1 MKPILYD
8 YTEKKFTTNGIGTLA
23 DAISCTVIEERN
35 GSYELE
41 MEYPLGGINYD
52 EIRNNRI
59 ILAMPSDGHTT
70 QPFRVFKITRP
81 IGGVVKIYAV
91 HLSYDLSGIPVAPF
105 SANDCPSA
113 LNGLKSNSMID
124 NPFEVWTDISG
135 SGKYKQISPA
145 SFRSRLAGTDGSILD
160 SFGKGAE
167 LEFDRL
173 TVKVH
178 QNRGSDNGV
187 TIRYGKN
194 LTDLKQQESIENVR
208 TGVIAYW
215 YKEENNTQDV
225 IVGEIQYLE
234 NHTDYPK
241 ENIHVLDC
249 SADFEKK
256 PDKQQLNTRANQY
269 IKANNIGVP
278 KVSIDVSFIQLW
290 QTEEYKNIVSLERV
304 SLCDTVHVVFDKLG
318 VNAVAKVIKTEF
330 DVLNERYIKITLGE
344 ARSSFG
350 EAIREATKSTIQPL
364 VKSMV
369 NIAVSNATAN
379 ISGFSGYVTKITDA
393 NGNWSE
399 LVISDNAD
407 YAQARNVWRWSQG
420 GLGFSSNGYAG
431 PYTTAITADGH
442 INGTM
447 ITAGTIN
454 ANTINIGNKLLT
466 ETISDLTEESKG
478 SIKGTKQYYLQRQ
491 AADKPSK
498 TDSGWSTVKPST
510 IIGQH
515 MWYMLAD
522 VANNGAEIKHEPFEL
537 TGIKGDTGRGIVGS
551 PTLTYQAS
559 NSSTIVP
566 TGEWLNS
573 IPLVNE
579 GYTLWTKAT
588 WKYSDGTS
596 SNVYSPSIAGKTG
609 KGIKSVETEYY
620 LSTSKTEV
628 TGGEWK
634 NTQPSKTAD
643 TWIWTRLK
651 TTFTDDSVGY
661 SEPTKDDVLNGLVD
675 TSISNKSTIEQLNG
689 SITHLVNQTTEN
701 KTSVETVKT
710 ELKSVQEQTVD
721 GFSRT
726 VQRTE
731 FDKTVSTISEKLD
744 EHGLH
749 IGSDKEDTVTTVDT
763 NGVNVKKSDGTLLA
777 KFDKVDSMLA
787 YLRVLEYLSAGA
799 HRVEAKETEAEIT
812 QFVNGTIKTA
822 IVKAT
827 VINWIGDI
835 NNGNAK

>member
-1 MKPILYD
+1 MKPILYESS
-8 YTEKKFTTNGIGTLA
+8 EKQFTTNGIGTLA

-52 EIRNNRI
+52 KIRNNRI
-59 ILAMPSDGHTT
+59 ILAMPSDGQKA

-105 SANDCPSA
+105 TANDCPSA
-113 LNGLKSNSMID
+113 LNGLKSNSMIA

-135 SGKYKQISPA
+135 SGKYKQNSPA

-178 QNRGSDNGV
+178 QNRGRDNGV

-215 YKEENNTQDV
+215 YKEENNIQDV

-234 NHTDYPK
+234 NHADYPK

-256 PDKQQLNTRANQY
+256 PDKQQLNTHAKQY
-269 IKANNIGVP
+269 IKVNNIGVP

-290 QTEEYKNIVSLERV
+290 QTEEYKDVVSLERV

-407 YAQARNVWRWSQG
+407 YTQARNVWRWSQG

-442 INGTM
+442 INGAM

-454 ANTINIGNKLLT
+454 ANTVNVGNKVLT
-466 ETISDLTEESKG
+466 ETLTELADRH
-478 SIKGTKQYYLQRQ
+478 T
-491 AADKPSK
+491 AADGRMRELASRIEQN
-498 TDSGWSTVKPST
+498 TDN
-510 IIGQH
+510 IILSVTRQEYEGYKAF
-515 MWYMLAD
+515 MRAMLD
-522 VANNGAEIKHEPFEL
+522 ENGLHVGGEGEETQTSIN
-537 TGIKGDTGRGIVGS
+537 GRG
-551 PTLTYQAS
+551 
-559 NSSTIVP
+559 
-566 TGEWLNS
+566 
-573 IPLVNE
+573 
-579 GYTLWTKAT
+579 
-588 WKYSDGTS
+588 
-596 SNVYSPSIAGKTG
+596 
-609 KGIKSVETEYY
+609 
-620 LSTSKTEV
+620 
-628 TGGEWK
+628 
-634 NTQPSKTAD
+634 
-643 TWIWTRLK
+643 
-651 TTFTDDSVGY
+651 
-661 SEPTKDDVLNGLVD
+661 
-675 TSISNKSTIEQLNG
+675 
-689 SITHLVNQTTEN
+689 
-701 KTSVETVKT
+701 VK
-710 ELKSVQEQTVD
+710 V
-721 GFSRT
+721 
-726 VQRTE
+726 
-731 FDKTVSTISEKLD
+731 
-744 EHGLH
+744 
-749 IGSDKEDTVTTVDT
+749 VDT
-763 NGVNVKKSDGTLLA
+763 NGKVLA
-777 KFDKVDSMLA
+777 QFDKLNNILA
-787 YLRVLEYLSAGA
+787 YLAVREFLSVGS
-799 HRVEAKETEAEIT
+799 HRLEAKLDEIEIT
-812 QFVNGTIKTA
+812 EFANGNIKTGQ
-822 IVKAT
+822 VDCT
-827 VINWIGDI
+827 YMYWIGDVD
-835 NNGNAK
+835 

>member
-8 YTEKKFTTNGIGTLA
+8 YTEKQFTTNGIGTLA

-59 ILAMPSDGHTT
+59 ILAMPSDGQKA

-105 SANDCPSA
+105 TANDCSSA
-113 LNGLKSNSMID
+113 LNGLKSNSMIA

-135 SGKYKQISPA
+135 SGKYKQNSPA

-178 QNRGSDNGV
+178 QNRGRDNGV
-187 TIRYGKN
+187 TIRYEKN

-234 NHTDYPK
+234 NHADYPK

-256 PDKQQLNTRANQY
+256 PDKQQLNTRAKQY

-304 SLCDTVHVVFDKLG
+304 SLCDTVHVAFEKLG

-379 ISGFSGYVTKITDA
+379 ISGFSGYVTKVTDT

-407 YAQARNVWRWSQG
+407 YTQARNVWRWSQG

-442 INGTM
+442 INGAM

-454 ANTINIGNKLLT
+454 ANTVNVGNKVLT
-466 ETISDLTEESKG
+466 ETLTELADRH
-478 SIKGTKQYYLQRQ
+478 T
-491 AADKPSK
+491 AADGRMRELASRIEQNTDNIVLSVTRQEYEGYK
-498 TDSGWSTVKPST
+498 TF
-510 IIGQH
+510 
-515 MWYMLAD
+515 MRAMLD
-522 VANNGAEIKHEPFEL
+522 ENGLHVGGEGEETQTSIN
-537 TGIKGDTGRGIVGS
+537 GRG
-551 PTLTYQAS
+551 
-559 NSSTIVP
+559 
-566 TGEWLNS
+566 
-573 IPLVNE
+573 
-579 GYTLWTKAT
+579 
-588 WKYSDGTS
+588 
-596 SNVYSPSIAGKTG
+596 
-609 KGIKSVETEYY
+609 
-620 LSTSKTEV
+620 
-628 TGGEWK
+628 
-634 NTQPSKTAD
+634 
-643 TWIWTRLK
+643 
-651 TTFTDDSVGY
+651 
-661 SEPTKDDVLNGLVD
+661 
-675 TSISNKSTIEQLNG
+675 
-689 SITHLVNQTTEN
+689 
-701 KTSVETVKT
+701 VK
-710 ELKSVQEQTVD
+710 V
-721 GFSRT
+721 
-726 VQRTE
+726 
-731 FDKTVSTISEKLD
+731 
-744 EHGLH
+744 
-749 IGSDKEDTVTTVDT
+749 VDT
-763 NGVNVKKSDGTLLA
+763 NGKVLA
-777 KFDKVDSMLA
+777 QFDKLNNILA
-787 YLRVLEYLSAGA
+787 YLAVREFLSVGS
-799 HRVEAKETEAEIT
+799 HRLEAKLDEIEIT
-812 QFVNGTIKTA
+812 EFANGNIKTGQ
-822 IVKAT
+822 VDCT
-827 VINWIGDI
+827 YMYWIGDVD
-835 NNGNAK
+835 

>member
-8 YTEKKFTTNGIGTLA
+8 SIEKQFTTNGIGTLA

-52 EIRNNRI
+52 EIRSNRI
-59 ILAMPSDGHTT
+59 ILAMPSDGQKA

-113 LNGLKSNSMID
+113 LNGLKSNSMIA

-135 SGKYKQISPA
+135 SGKYKQNSPA

-178 QNRGSDNGV
+178 QNRGRDNGV

-234 NHTDYPK
+234 NHADYPK

-249 SADFEKK
+249 SADFDKK
-256 PDKQQLNTRANQY
+256 PDKQQLNMRAKQY

-399 LVISDNAD
+399 LVISDQVD
-407 YAQARNVWRWSQG
+407 YQQAKNVWRWSQG

-442 INGTM
+442 INGAM

-454 ANTINIGNKLLT
+454 ANTVNVGNKVLT
-466 ETISDLTEESKG
+466 ETLTELADRH
-478 SIKGTKQYYLQRQ
+478 T
-491 AADKPSK
+491 AADGRMRELASRIEQN
-498 TDSGWSTVKPST
+498 TDNIVLSVTRQEYEGYKAFMRAMLDENGLHVG
-510 IIGQH
+510 GQGEETQTSI
-515 MWYMLAD
+515 
-522 VANNGAEIKHEPFEL
+522 N
-537 TGIKGDTGRGIVGS
+537 GRG
-551 PTLTYQAS
+551 
-559 NSSTIVP
+559 
-566 TGEWLNS
+566 
-573 IPLVNE
+573 
-579 GYTLWTKAT
+579 
-588 WKYSDGTS
+588 
-596 SNVYSPSIAGKTG
+596 
-609 KGIKSVETEYY
+609 
-620 LSTSKTEV
+620 
-628 TGGEWK
+628 
-634 NTQPSKTAD
+634 
-643 TWIWTRLK
+643 
-651 TTFTDDSVGY
+651 
-661 SEPTKDDVLNGLVD
+661 
-675 TSISNKSTIEQLNG
+675 
-689 SITHLVNQTTEN
+689 
-701 KTSVETVKT
+701 VK
-710 ELKSVQEQTVD
+710 V
-721 GFSRT
+721 
-726 VQRTE
+726 
-731 FDKTVSTISEKLD
+731 
-744 EHGLH
+744 
-749 IGSDKEDTVTTVDT
+749 VDT
-763 NGVNVKKSDGTLLA
+763 NGKVLA
-777 KFDKVDSMLA
+777 QFDKLNNILA
-787 YLRVLEYLSAGA
+787 YLAVREFLSVGS
-799 HRVEAKETEAEIT
+799 HRLEAKLDEIEIT
-812 QFVNGTIKTA
+812 EFVNGNIKTGQ
-822 IVKAT
+822 VDCT
-827 VINWIGDI
+827 YMYWIGDVD
-835 NNGNAK
+835 

>member
-1 MKPILYD
+1 MKPILYESS
-8 YTEKKFTTNGIGTLA
+8 EKQFTTNGIGTLA

-59 ILAMPSDGHTT
+59 ILAMPSDGQKA

-105 SANDCPSA
+105 TANDCPSA
-113 LNGLKSNSMID
+113 LNGLKSNSMIA

-135 SGKYKQISPA
+135 SGKYKQNSPA

-178 QNRGSDNGV
+178 QNRGRDNGV

-234 NHTDYPK
+234 NHADYPK

-256 PDKQQLNTRANQY
+256 PDKQQLNTRAKQY

-379 ISGFSGYVTKITDA
+379 ISGFSGYVTKVTDA

-407 YAQARNVWRWSQG
+407 YTQARNVWRWSQG

-442 INGTM
+442 INGAM

-454 ANTINIGNKLLT
+454 ANTVNVGNKVLT
-466 ETISDLTEESKG
+466 ETLTELADRH
-478 SIKGTKQYYLQRQ
+478 T
-491 AADKPSK
+491 AADGRMRELASRIEQN
-498 TDSGWSTVKPST
+498 TDNIVLSVTRQEYEGYKAF
-510 IIGQH
+510 
-515 MWYMLAD
+515 MRAMLD
-522 VANNGAEIKHEPFEL
+522 ENGLHVGGEGEETQTSIN
-537 TGIKGDTGRGIVGS
+537 GRG
-551 PTLTYQAS
+551 
-559 NSSTIVP
+559 
-566 TGEWLNS
+566 
-573 IPLVNE
+573 
-579 GYTLWTKAT
+579 
-588 WKYSDGTS
+588 
-596 SNVYSPSIAGKTG
+596 
-609 KGIKSVETEYY
+609 
-620 LSTSKTEV
+620 
-628 TGGEWK
+628 
-634 NTQPSKTAD
+634 
-643 TWIWTRLK
+643 
-651 TTFTDDSVGY
+651 
-661 SEPTKDDVLNGLVD
+661 
-675 TSISNKSTIEQLNG
+675 
-689 SITHLVNQTTEN
+689 
-701 KTSVETVKT
+701 VK
-710 ELKSVQEQTVD
+710 V
-721 GFSRT
+721 
-726 VQRTE
+726 
-731 FDKTVSTISEKLD
+731 
-744 EHGLH
+744 
-749 IGSDKEDTVTTVDT
+749 VDT
-763 NGVNVKKSDGTLLA
+763 NGKVLA
-777 KFDKVDSMLA
+777 QFDKLNNILA
-787 YLRVLEYLSAGA
+787 YLAVREFLSVGS
-799 HRVEAKETEAEIT
+799 HRLEAKLDEIEIT
-812 QFVNGTIKTA
+812 EFANGNIKTGQ
-822 IVKAT
+822 VDST
-827 VINWIGDI
+827 YMYWIGDVD
-835 NNGNAK
+835 

>member
-1 MKPILYD
+1 MKPILYESS
-8 YTEKKFTTNGIGTLA
+8 EKQFATNGIGTLA
-23 DAISCTVIEERN
+23 DAISCTVLEERN
-35 GSYELE
+35 GSFELE
-41 MEYPLGGINYD
+41 MEYPLGGVHYD

-59 ILAMPSDGHTT
+59 ILAMPSDGQKA
-70 QPFRVFKITRP
+70 QPFRIFKITRP

-113 LNGLKSNSMID
+113 LNGLKSNSMIA

-135 SGKYKQISPA
+135 SGKYKQNSPA

-178 QNRGSDNGV
+178 QNRGRDNGV

-234 NHTDYPK
+234 NHADYPK

-256 PDKQQLNTRANQY
+256 PDKQQLNTRAKQY

-278 KVSIDVSFIQLW
+278 KISIDVSFIQLW

-304 SLCDTVHVVFDKLG
+304 SLCDTVHVVFEKLG

-379 ISGFSGYVTKITDA
+379 ISGFSGYVTKVTDA

-407 YAQARNVWRWSQG
+407 YRQARNVWRWSQG

-442 INGTM
+442 INGAM

-454 ANTINIGNKLLT
+454 ANTVNVGNKVLT
-466 ETISDLTEESKG
+466 ETLTELADRH
-478 SIKGTKQYYLQRQ
+478 I
-491 AADKPSK
+491 AADGRMRELASRIEQN
-498 TDSGWSTVKPST
+498 TDNIVLSVTRQEYEGYKAF
-510 IIGQH
+510 
-515 MWYMLAD
+515 MRAMLD
-522 VANNGAEIKHEPFEL
+522 ENGLHVGGEGEETQTSIN
-537 TGIKGDTGRGIVGS
+537 GRG
-551 PTLTYQAS
+551 
-559 NSSTIVP
+559 
-566 TGEWLNS
+566 
-573 IPLVNE
+573 
-579 GYTLWTKAT
+579 
-588 WKYSDGTS
+588 
-596 SNVYSPSIAGKTG
+596 
-609 KGIKSVETEYY
+609 
-620 LSTSKTEV
+620 
-628 TGGEWK
+628 
-634 NTQPSKTAD
+634 
-643 TWIWTRLK
+643 
-651 TTFTDDSVGY
+651 
-661 SEPTKDDVLNGLVD
+661 
-675 TSISNKSTIEQLNG
+675 
-689 SITHLVNQTTEN
+689 
-701 KTSVETVKT
+701 VK
-710 ELKSVQEQTVD
+710 V
-721 GFSRT
+721 
-726 VQRTE
+726 
-731 FDKTVSTISEKLD
+731 
-744 EHGLH
+744 
-749 IGSDKEDTVTTVDT
+749 VDT
-763 NGVNVKKSDGTLLA
+763 NGKVLA
-777 KFDKVDSMLA
+777 QFDKLNNILA
-787 YLRVLEYLSAGA
+787 YLAVREFLSVGS
-799 HRVEAKETEAEIT
+799 HRLEAKLDEIEIT
-812 QFVNGTIKTA
+812 EFANGNIKTGQ
-822 IVKAT
+822 VDCT
-827 VINWIGDI
+827 YMYWIGDVD
-835 NNGNAK
+835 

>member
-8 YTEKKFTTNGIGTLA
+8 STEKQFTTNGIGTLA

-59 ILAMPSDGHTT
+59 ILAMPSDGQKA
-70 QPFRVFKITRP
+70 QPFRVFKINRP

-105 SANDCPSA
+105 TANDCSSA
-113 LNGLKSNSMID
+113 LNGLKSNSMIA

-135 SGKYKQISPA
+135 SGKYKQNSPA

-178 QNRGSDNGV
+178 QNRGRDNGV

-234 NHTDYPK
+234 NHADYPK

-249 SADFEKK
+249 SADFDKK
-256 PDKQQLNTRANQY
+256 PDKQQLNTRAKQY
-269 IKANNIGVP
+269 VKSNNIGIP

-304 SLCDTVHVVFDKLG
+304 SLCDTVHVVFEKLG

-407 YAQARNVWRWSQG
+407 YTQARNVWRWSQG

-442 INGTM
+442 INGAM

-454 ANTINIGNKLLT
+454 ANTVNVGNKVLT
-466 ETISDLTEESKG
+466 ETLTELADRH
-478 SIKGTKQYYLQRQ
+478 I
-491 AADKPSK
+491 AADGRMRELASRIEQN
-498 TDSGWSTVKPST
+498 TDNIVLSVTRQEYEGYKAF
-510 IIGQH
+510 
-515 MWYMLAD
+515 MRAMLD
-522 VANNGAEIKHEPFEL
+522 ENGLHVGGEGEETQTSIN
-537 TGIKGDTGRGIVGS
+537 GRG
-551 PTLTYQAS
+551 
-559 NSSTIVP
+559 
-566 TGEWLNS
+566 
-573 IPLVNE
+573 
-579 GYTLWTKAT
+579 
-588 WKYSDGTS
+588 
-596 SNVYSPSIAGKTG
+596 
-609 KGIKSVETEYY
+609 
-620 LSTSKTEV
+620 
-628 TGGEWK
+628 
-634 NTQPSKTAD
+634 
-643 TWIWTRLK
+643 
-651 TTFTDDSVGY
+651 
-661 SEPTKDDVLNGLVD
+661 
-675 TSISNKSTIEQLNG
+675 
-689 SITHLVNQTTEN
+689 
-701 KTSVETVKT
+701 VK
-710 ELKSVQEQTVD
+710 V
-721 GFSRT
+721 
-726 VQRTE
+726 
-731 FDKTVSTISEKLD
+731 
-744 EHGLH
+744 
-749 IGSDKEDTVTTVDT
+749 VDT
-763 NGVNVKKSDGTLLA
+763 NGKVLA
-777 KFDKVDSMLA
+777 QFDKLNNILA
-787 YLRVLEYLSAGA
+787 YLAVREFLSVGS
-799 HRVEAKETEAEIT
+799 HRLEAKLDEIEIT
-812 QFVNGTIKTA
+812 EFANGNIKTGQ
-822 IVKAT
+822 VDCT
-827 VINWIGDI
+827 YMYWIGDVD
-835 NNGNAK
+835 

>member
-8 YTEKKFTTNGIGTLA
+8 STEKQFTTNGIGTLA

-105 SANDCPSA
+105 SANDCSSA
-113 LNGLKSNSMID
+113 LNGLKSNSMIAHQ
-124 NPFEVWTDISG
+124 FEVWTDISG
-135 SGKYKQISPA
+135 SAKYKQNSPA

-178 QNRGSDNGV
+178 QNRGRDNDV

-234 NHTDYPK
+234 NHADYPK
-241 ENIHVLDC
+241 ENIHILDC

-256 PDKQQLNTRANQY
+256 PDKQQLNTRAKQY

-278 KVSIDVSFIQLW
+278 KISIDVSFIQLW

-304 SLCDTVHVVFDKLG
+304 SLCDTVHVVFEKLG

-350 EAIREATKSTIQPL
+350 GAIREATKSTIQPL

-431 PYTTAITADGH
+431 PYTTAITSDGQ

>member
-8 YTEKKFTTNGIGTLA
+8 STEKQFTTNGIGTLA

-59 ILAMPSDGHTT
+59 ILAMPSDGQKA

-105 SANDCPSA
+105 TANDCSSA
-113 LNGLKSNSMID
+113 LNGLKSNSMIA

-135 SGKYKQISPA
+135 SGKYKQNSPA

-178 QNRGSDNGV
+178 QNRGRDNGV

-256 PDKQQLNTRANQY
+256 PDKQQLNTRAKQY

-407 YAQARNVWRWSQG
+407 YTQARNVWRWSQG

-442 INGTM
+442 INGAM

-454 ANTINIGNKLLT
+454 ANTVNVGNKVLT
-466 ETISDLTEESKG
+466 ETLTELADRH
-478 SIKGTKQYYLQRQ
+478 T
-491 AADKPSK
+491 AADGRMRELASRIEQN
-498 TDSGWSTVKPST
+498 TDNIVLSVTRQEYEGYKAFMRAMLDENGLHVG
-510 IIGQH
+510 GQGEETQTSI
-515 MWYMLAD
+515 
-522 VANNGAEIKHEPFEL
+522 N
-537 TGIKGDTGRGIVGS
+537 GRG
-551 PTLTYQAS
+551 
-559 NSSTIVP
+559 
-566 TGEWLNS
+566 
-573 IPLVNE
+573 
-579 GYTLWTKAT
+579 
-588 WKYSDGTS
+588 
-596 SNVYSPSIAGKTG
+596 
-609 KGIKSVETEYY
+609 
-620 LSTSKTEV
+620 
-628 TGGEWK
+628 
-634 NTQPSKTAD
+634 
-643 TWIWTRLK
+643 
-651 TTFTDDSVGY
+651 
-661 SEPTKDDVLNGLVD
+661 
-675 TSISNKSTIEQLNG
+675 
-689 SITHLVNQTTEN
+689 
-701 KTSVETVKT
+701 VK
-710 ELKSVQEQTVD
+710 V
-721 GFSRT
+721 
-726 VQRTE
+726 
-731 FDKTVSTISEKLD
+731 
-744 EHGLH
+744 
-749 IGSDKEDTVTTVDT
+749 VDT
-763 NGVNVKKSDGTLLA
+763 NGKVLA
-777 KFDKVDSMLA
+777 QFDKLNNILA
-787 YLRVLEYLSAGA
+787 YLAVREFLSVGS
-799 HRVEAKETEAEIT
+799 HRLEAKLDEIEIT
-812 QFVNGTIKTA
+812 EFANGNIKTGQ
-822 IVKAT
+822 VDCT
-827 VINWIGDI
+827 YMYWIGDVD
-835 NNGNAK
+835 

>member
-8 YTEKKFTTNGIGTLA
+8 YTEKQFTTNGIGTLA

-59 ILAMPSDGHTT
+59 ILAMPSDGQKA

-105 SANDCPSA
+105 TANDCSSA
-113 LNGLKSNSMID
+113 LNGLKSNSMIA

-135 SGKYKQISPA
+135 SGKYKQNSPA

-178 QNRGSDNGV
+178 QNRGRDNGV
-187 TIRYGKN
+187 TIRYEKN

-234 NHTDYPK
+234 NHADYPK

-256 PDKQQLNTRANQY
+256 PDKQQLNTRAKQY
-269 IKANNIGVP
+269 IRANNIGVP

-399 LVISDNAD
+399 LVISDQAD
-407 YAQARNVWRWSQG
+407 YQQARNVWRWSQG

-442 INGTM
+442 INGAM

-454 ANTINIGNKLLT
+454 ANTVNVGNKVLT
-466 ETISDLTEESKG
+466 ETLTELADRH
-478 SIKGTKQYYLQRQ
+478 T
-491 AADKPSK
+491 AADGRMRELASRIEQNTDNIVLSVTRQEYEGYK
-498 TDSGWSTVKPST
+498 TF
-510 IIGQH
+510 
-515 MWYMLAD
+515 MRAMLD
-522 VANNGAEIKHEPFEL
+522 ENGLHVGGEGEETQTSIN
-537 TGIKGDTGRGIVGS
+537 GRG
-551 PTLTYQAS
+551 
-559 NSSTIVP
+559 
-566 TGEWLNS
+566 
-573 IPLVNE
+573 
-579 GYTLWTKAT
+579 
-588 WKYSDGTS
+588 
-596 SNVYSPSIAGKTG
+596 
-609 KGIKSVETEYY
+609 
-620 LSTSKTEV
+620 
-628 TGGEWK
+628 
-634 NTQPSKTAD
+634 
-643 TWIWTRLK
+643 
-651 TTFTDDSVGY
+651 
-661 SEPTKDDVLNGLVD
+661 
-675 TSISNKSTIEQLNG
+675 
-689 SITHLVNQTTEN
+689 
-701 KTSVETVKT
+701 VK
-710 ELKSVQEQTVD
+710 V
-721 GFSRT
+721 
-726 VQRTE
+726 
-731 FDKTVSTISEKLD
+731 
-744 EHGLH
+744 
-749 IGSDKEDTVTTVDT
+749 VDT
-763 NGVNVKKSDGTLLA
+763 NGKVLA
-777 KFDKVDSMLA
+777 QFDKLNNILA
-787 YLRVLEYLSAGA
+787 YLAVREFLSVGS
-799 HRVEAKETEAEIT
+799 HRLEAKLDEIEIT
-812 QFVNGTIKTA
+812 EFANGNIKTGQ
-822 IVKAT
+822 VDCT
-827 VINWIGDI
+827 YMYWIGDVD
-835 NNGNAK
+835 

>member
-1 MKPILYD
+1 
-8 YTEKKFTTNGIGTLA
+8 
-23 DAISCTVIEERN
+23 
-35 GSYELE
+35 
-41 MEYPLGGINYD
+41 
-52 EIRNNRI
+52 
-59 ILAMPSDGHTT
+59 MPSDGQKV
-70 QPFRVFKITRP
+70 QPFRIFKITRP

-105 SANDCPSA
+105 TANDCPSA
-113 LNGLKSNSMID
+113 LNGLKSNSMIA

-135 SGKYKQISPA
+135 SGKYKQNSPA

-178 QNRGSDNGV
+178 QNRGRDNGV

-234 NHTDYPK
+234 NHADYPK

-256 PDKQQLNTRANQY
+256 PDKQQLNTCAKQY

-304 SLCDTVHVVFDKLG
+304 SLCDTVHVVFEKLG

-344 ARSSFG
+344 AKSSFG

-379 ISGFSGYVTKITDA
+379 ISGFSGYVTKVTDA

-399 LVISDNAD
+399 LVISDQAD
-407 YAQARNVWRWSQG
+407 YTQARNVWRWSQG

-442 INGTM
+442 INGAM

-454 ANTINIGNKLLT
+454 ANTVNVGNKVLT
-466 ETISDLTEESKG
+466 ETLTELADRH
-478 SIKGTKQYYLQRQ
+478 T
-491 AADKPSK
+491 AADGRMRELASRIEQN
-498 TDSGWSTVKPST
+498 TDNIVLSVTRQEYEGYKAF
-510 IIGQH
+510 
-515 MWYMLAD
+515 MRAMLD
-522 VANNGAEIKHEPFEL
+522 ENGLHVGGEGEETQTSIN
-537 TGIKGDTGRGIVGS
+537 GRG
-551 PTLTYQAS
+551 
-559 NSSTIVP
+559 
-566 TGEWLNS
+566 
-573 IPLVNE
+573 
-579 GYTLWTKAT
+579 
-588 WKYSDGTS
+588 
-596 SNVYSPSIAGKTG
+596 
-609 KGIKSVETEYY
+609 
-620 LSTSKTEV
+620 
-628 TGGEWK
+628 
-634 NTQPSKTAD
+634 
-643 TWIWTRLK
+643 
-651 TTFTDDSVGY
+651 
-661 SEPTKDDVLNGLVD
+661 
-675 TSISNKSTIEQLNG
+675 
-689 SITHLVNQTTEN
+689 
-701 KTSVETVKT
+701 VK
-710 ELKSVQEQTVD
+710 V
-721 GFSRT
+721 
-726 VQRTE
+726 
-731 FDKTVSTISEKLD
+731 
-744 EHGLH
+744 
-749 IGSDKEDTVTTVDT
+749 VDT
-763 NGVNVKKSDGTLLA
+763 NGKVLA
-777 KFDKVDSMLA
+777 QFDKLNNILA
-787 YLRVLEYLSAGA
+787 YLAVREFLSVGS
-799 HRVEAKETEAEIT
+799 HRLEAKLDEIEIT
-812 QFVNGTIKTA
+812 EFANGNIKTGQ
-822 IVKAT
+822 VDCT
-827 VINWIGDI
+827 YMYWIGDVD
-835 NNGNAK
+835 

>member
-1 MKPILYD
+1 MKPILYESS
-8 YTEKKFTTNGIGTLA
+8 EKQFTTNGIGTLA
-23 DAISCTVIEERN
+23 DAISCTVVEERN

-41 MEYPLGGINYD
+41 MEYPLGGVHYD

-59 ILAMPSDGHTT
+59 ILAMPSDGQKT
-70 QPFRVFKITRP
+70 QPFRIFKITRP

-105 SANDCPSA
+105 TANDCPSA
-113 LNGLKSNSMID
+113 LNGLKSNSMIA

-135 SGKYKQISPA
+135 SGKYKQNSPA

-178 QNRGSDNGV
+178 QNRGRDNGV

-234 NHTDYPK
+234 NHADYPK

-256 PDKQQLNTRANQY
+256 PDKQQLNTRAKQY

-304 SLCDTVHVVFDKLG
+304 SLCDTVRVVFDKLG

-407 YAQARNVWRWSQG
+407 YTQARNVWRWSQG

-442 INGTM
+442 INGAM

-454 ANTINIGNKLLT
+454 ANTVNVGNKVLT
-466 ETISDLTEESKG
+466 ETLTELADRH
-478 SIKGTKQYYLQRQ
+478 T
-491 AADKPSK
+491 AADGRMRELASRIEQN
-498 TDSGWSTVKPST
+498 TDNIVLSVTRQEYEGYKAF
-510 IIGQH
+510 
-515 MWYMLAD
+515 MRAMLD
-522 VANNGAEIKHEPFEL
+522 ENGLHVGGEGEETQTSIN
-537 TGIKGDTGRGIVGS
+537 GRG
-551 PTLTYQAS
+551 
-559 NSSTIVP
+559 
-566 TGEWLNS
+566 
-573 IPLVNE
+573 
-579 GYTLWTKAT
+579 
-588 WKYSDGTS
+588 
-596 SNVYSPSIAGKTG
+596 
-609 KGIKSVETEYY
+609 
-620 LSTSKTEV
+620 
-628 TGGEWK
+628 
-634 NTQPSKTAD
+634 
-643 TWIWTRLK
+643 
-651 TTFTDDSVGY
+651 
-661 SEPTKDDVLNGLVD
+661 
-675 TSISNKSTIEQLNG
+675 
-689 SITHLVNQTTEN
+689 
-701 KTSVETVKT
+701 VK
-710 ELKSVQEQTVD
+710 V
-721 GFSRT
+721 
-726 VQRTE
+726 
-731 FDKTVSTISEKLD
+731 
-744 EHGLH
+744 
-749 IGSDKEDTVTTVDT
+749 VDT
-763 NGVNVKKSDGTLLA
+763 NGKVIA
-777 KFDKVDSMLA
+777 QFDKLNNILA
-787 YLRVLEYLSAGA
+787 YLAVREFLSVGS
-799 HRVEAKETEAEIT
+799 HRLEAKLDEIEIT
-812 QFVNGTIKTA
+812 EFANGNIKTGQ
-822 IVKAT
+822 VDCT
-827 VINWIGDI
+827 YMYWIGDVD
-835 NNGNAK
+835 

>member
-8 YTEKKFTTNGIGTLA
+8 STEKQFTTNGIGTLA
-23 DAISCTVIEERN
+23 DAISCTVFEERN

-59 ILAMPSDGHTT
+59 ILAMPSDDQKA

-105 SANDCPSA
+105 TANDCSSA
-113 LNGLKSNSMID
+113 LNGLKSNSMIA

-135 SGKYKQISPA
+135 SGKYKQNSPA

-178 QNRGSDNGV
+178 QNRGRDNGV

-234 NHTDYPK
+234 KHADYPK

-256 PDKQQLNTRANQY
+256 PDKQQLNTRAKQY

-399 LVISDNAD
+399 LVISDQSD
-407 YAQARNVWRWSQG
+407 YQQARNVWRWSQG

-442 INGTM
+442 INGAM

-454 ANTINIGNKLLT
+454 ANTINVGNKVLT
-466 ETISDLTEESKG
+466 ETLTELADRH
-478 SIKGTKQYYLQRQ
+478 T
-491 AADKPSK
+491 AADGRMRELSSRIEQN
-498 TDSGWSTVKPST
+498 TDN
-510 IIGQH
+510 IILSVTRQEYEGYKAF
-515 MWYMLAD
+515 MRAMLD
-522 VANNGAEIKHEPFEL
+522 ENGLHVGGEGEETQTSIN
-537 TGIKGDTGRGIVGS
+537 GRG
-551 PTLTYQAS
+551 
-559 NSSTIVP
+559 
-566 TGEWLNS
+566 
-573 IPLVNE
+573 
-579 GYTLWTKAT
+579 
-588 WKYSDGTS
+588 
-596 SNVYSPSIAGKTG
+596 
-609 KGIKSVETEYY
+609 
-620 LSTSKTEV
+620 
-628 TGGEWK
+628 
-634 NTQPSKTAD
+634 
-643 TWIWTRLK
+643 
-651 TTFTDDSVGY
+651 
-661 SEPTKDDVLNGLVD
+661 
-675 TSISNKSTIEQLNG
+675 
-689 SITHLVNQTTEN
+689 
-701 KTSVETVKT
+701 VK
-710 ELKSVQEQTVD
+710 V
-721 GFSRT
+721 
-726 VQRTE
+726 
-731 FDKTVSTISEKLD
+731 
-744 EHGLH
+744 
-749 IGSDKEDTVTTVDT
+749 VDT
-763 NGVNVKKSDGTLLA
+763 NGKVLA
-777 KFDKVDSMLA
+777 QFDKLNNILA
-787 YLRVLEYLSAGA
+787 YLAVREFLSVGS
-799 HRVEAKETEAEIT
+799 HRLEAKLDEIEIT
-812 QFVNGTIKTA
+812 EFTNGNIKTGQ
-822 IVKAT
+822 VDCT
-827 VINWIGDI
+827 YMYWIGDVD
-835 NNGNAK
+835 

>member
-1 MKPILYD
+1 MKPILYESS
-8 YTEKKFTTNGIGTLA
+8 EKQFTTNGIGTLA

-35 GSYELE
+35 GSFELE

-59 ILAMPSDGHTT
+59 ILAMPSDGQKA

-105 SANDCPSA
+105 TANDCSSA
-113 LNGLKSNSMID
+113 LNGLKSNSMIA

-135 SGKYKQISPA
+135 SGKYKQNSPA

-178 QNRGSDNGV
+178 QNRGRDNGV

-234 NHTDYPK
+234 NHADYPK

-256 PDKQQLNTRANQY
+256 PDKQQLNTRAKQY

-278 KVSIDVSFIQLW
+278 KISIDVSFIQLW

-304 SLCDTVHVVFDKLG
+304 SLCDTVRVVFDKLG

-350 EAIREATKSTIQPL
+350 EAIRESTKSTLQPL

-379 ISGFSGYVTKITDA
+379 ISGFSGYVTKVTDA

-407 YAQARNVWRWSQG
+407 YQQARNVWRWSQG

-431 PYTTAITADGH
+431 SYTTAITADGH
-442 INGTM
+442 INGAM

-454 ANTINIGNKLLT
+454 ANTVNVGNKVLT
-466 ETISDLTEESKG
+466 ETLTE
-478 SIKGTKQYYLQRQ
+478 
-491 AADKPSK
+491 
-498 TDSGWSTVKPST
+498 
-510 IIGQH
+510 
-515 MWYMLAD
+515 LAD
-522 VANNGAEIKHEPFEL
+522 RHTATDGRMRELASRIEQNTDNIVLSVTRQEYEGYKAFMRAMLDENGLHVGGQGEETQTSIN
-537 TGIKGDTGRGIVGS
+537 GRG
-551 PTLTYQAS
+551 
-559 NSSTIVP
+559 
-566 TGEWLNS
+566 
-573 IPLVNE
+573 
-579 GYTLWTKAT
+579 
-588 WKYSDGTS
+588 
-596 SNVYSPSIAGKTG
+596 
-609 KGIKSVETEYY
+609 
-620 LSTSKTEV
+620 
-628 TGGEWK
+628 
-634 NTQPSKTAD
+634 
-643 TWIWTRLK
+643 
-651 TTFTDDSVGY
+651 
-661 SEPTKDDVLNGLVD
+661 
-675 TSISNKSTIEQLNG
+675 
-689 SITHLVNQTTEN
+689 
-701 KTSVETVKT
+701 VK
-710 ELKSVQEQTVD
+710 V
-721 GFSRT
+721 
-726 VQRTE
+726 
-731 FDKTVSTISEKLD
+731 
-744 EHGLH
+744 
-749 IGSDKEDTVTTVDT
+749 VDT
-763 NGVNVKKSDGTLLA
+763 NGKVLA
-777 KFDKVDSMLA
+777 QFDKLNNILA
-787 YLRVLEYLSAGA
+787 YLAVREFLSVGS
-799 HRVEAKETEAEIT
+799 HRLEAKLDEIEIT
-812 QFVNGTIKTA
+812 EFVNGNIKTGQ
-822 IVKAT
+822 VDCT
-827 VINWIGDI
+827 YMYWIGDVD
-835 NNGNAK
+835 

>member
-8 YTEKKFTTNGIGTLA
+8 STEKQFTTNGIGTLA

-59 ILAMPSDGHTT
+59 ILAMPSDGQKA

-113 LNGLKSNSMID
+113 LNGLKSNSMIA

-135 SGKYKQISPA
+135 SGKYKQNSPA

-178 QNRGSDNGV
+178 QNRGRDNGV

-234 NHTDYPK
+234 NHADYPK

-249 SADFEKK
+249 SADFDKK
-256 PDKQQLNTRANQY
+256 PDKQQLNMRAKQY
-269 IKANNIGVP
+269 VKSNNIGIP

-290 QTEEYKNIVSLERV
+290 QTEEYKDVVSLERV

-407 YAQARNVWRWSQG
+407 YTQARNVWRWSQG

-442 INGTM
+442 INGAM

-454 ANTINIGNKLLT
+454 ANTVNVGNKVLT
-466 ETISDLTEESKG
+466 ETLTELADRH
-478 SIKGTKQYYLQRQ
+478 T
-491 AADKPSK
+491 AADGRMRELASRIEQN
-498 TDSGWSTVKPST
+498 TDN
-510 IIGQH
+510 IILSVTRQEYEGYKAF
-515 MWYMLAD
+515 MRAMLD
-522 VANNGAEIKHEPFEL
+522 ENGLHVGGEGEETQTSIN
-537 TGIKGDTGRGIVGS
+537 GRG
-551 PTLTYQAS
+551 
-559 NSSTIVP
+559 
-566 TGEWLNS
+566 
-573 IPLVNE
+573 
-579 GYTLWTKAT
+579 
-588 WKYSDGTS
+588 
-596 SNVYSPSIAGKTG
+596 
-609 KGIKSVETEYY
+609 
-620 LSTSKTEV
+620 
-628 TGGEWK
+628 
-634 NTQPSKTAD
+634 
-643 TWIWTRLK
+643 
-651 TTFTDDSVGY
+651 
-661 SEPTKDDVLNGLVD
+661 
-675 TSISNKSTIEQLNG
+675 
-689 SITHLVNQTTEN
+689 
-701 KTSVETVKT
+701 VK
-710 ELKSVQEQTVD
+710 V
-721 GFSRT
+721 
-726 VQRTE
+726 
-731 FDKTVSTISEKLD
+731 
-744 EHGLH
+744 
-749 IGSDKEDTVTTVDT
+749 VDT
-763 NGVNVKKSDGTLLA
+763 NGKVLA
-777 KFDKVDSMLA
+777 QFDKLNNILA
-787 YLRVLEYLSAGA
+787 YLAVREFLSVGS
-799 HRVEAKETEAEIT
+799 HRLEAKLDEIEIT
-812 QFVNGTIKTA
+812 EFANGNIKTGQ
-822 IVKAT
+822 VDCT
-827 VINWIGDI
+827 YMYWIGDVD
-835 NNGNAK
+835 

>member
-1 MKPILYD
+1 MKPILYESS
-8 YTEKKFTTNGIGTLA
+8 EKQFTTNGIGTLA

-59 ILAMPSDGHTT
+59 ILAMPSDGQKA

-105 SANDCPSA
+105 TANDCPSA
-113 LNGLKSNSMID
+113 LNGLKSNSMIA

-135 SGKYKQISPA
+135 SGKYKQNSPA

-178 QNRGSDNGV
+178 QNRGRDNDV

-234 NHTDYPK
+234 NHADYPK

-256 PDKQQLNTRANQY
+256 PDKQQLNTRAKQY

-379 ISGFSGYVTKITDA
+379 ISGFSGYVTKVTDA

-407 YAQARNVWRWSQG
+407 YTQARNVWRWSQG

-442 INGTM
+442 INGAM

-454 ANTINIGNKLLT
+454 ANTVNVGNKVLT
-466 ETISDLTEESKG
+466 ETLTELADRH
-478 SIKGTKQYYLQRQ
+478 T
-491 AADKPSK
+491 AADGRMRELASRIEQN
-498 TDSGWSTVKPST
+498 TDN
-510 IIGQH
+510 IILSVTRQEYEGYKAF
-515 MWYMLAD
+515 MRAMLD
-522 VANNGAEIKHEPFEL
+522 ENGLHVGGEGEETQTSIN
-537 TGIKGDTGRGIVGS
+537 GRG
-551 PTLTYQAS
+551 
-559 NSSTIVP
+559 
-566 TGEWLNS
+566 
-573 IPLVNE
+573 
-579 GYTLWTKAT
+579 
-588 WKYSDGTS
+588 
-596 SNVYSPSIAGKTG
+596 
-609 KGIKSVETEYY
+609 
-620 LSTSKTEV
+620 
-628 TGGEWK
+628 
-634 NTQPSKTAD
+634 
-643 TWIWTRLK
+643 
-651 TTFTDDSVGY
+651 
-661 SEPTKDDVLNGLVD
+661 
-675 TSISNKSTIEQLNG
+675 
-689 SITHLVNQTTEN
+689 
-701 KTSVETVKT
+701 VK
-710 ELKSVQEQTVD
+710 V
-721 GFSRT
+721 
-726 VQRTE
+726 
-731 FDKTVSTISEKLD
+731 
-744 EHGLH
+744 
-749 IGSDKEDTVTTVDT
+749 VDT
-763 NGVNVKKSDGTLLA
+763 NGKVLA
-777 KFDKVDSMLA
+777 QFDKLNNILA
-787 YLRVLEYLSAGA
+787 YLAVREFLSVGS
-799 HRVEAKETEAEIT
+799 HRLEAKLDEIEIT
-812 QFVNGTIKTA
+812 EFANGNIKTGQ
-822 IVKAT
+822 VDCT
-827 VINWIGDI
+827 YMYWIGDVD
-835 NNGNAK
+835 

>member
-8 YTEKKFTTNGIGTLA
+8 STEKQFTTNGIGTLA

-59 ILAMPSDGHTT
+59 ILAMPSDGQRA

-105 SANDCPSA
+105 TANDCSSA
-113 LNGLKSNSMID
+113 LNGLKSNSMIA

-135 SGKYKQISPA
+135 SGKYKQNSPA

-178 QNRGSDNGV
+178 QNRGRDNGV

-234 NHTDYPK
+234 NHADYPK

-256 PDKQQLNTRANQY
+256 PDKQQLNTRAKQY

-304 SLCDTVHVVFDKLG
+304 SLCDTVHIVFDKLG

-369 NIAVSNATAN
+369 NIAVSNATDN
-379 ISGFSGYVTKITDA
+379 ISGFSGYVTKVTDA

-399 LVISDNAD
+399 LVISDQAD
-407 YAQARNVWRWSQG
+407 YQQARNVWRWSQG

-442 INGTM
+442 INGAI

-454 ANTINIGNKLLT
+454 ANTVNVGNKVLT
-466 ETISDLTEESKG
+466 ETLTELADRH
-478 SIKGTKQYYLQRQ
+478 T
-491 AADKPSK
+491 AADGRMRELASRIEQN
-498 TDSGWSTVKPST
+498 TDNIVLGVTRQEYEGYKAF
-510 IIGQH
+510 
-515 MWYMLAD
+515 MRAMLD
-522 VANNGAEIKHEPFEL
+522 ENGLHVGGEGEETQTSIN
-537 TGIKGDTGRGIVGS
+537 GRG
-551 PTLTYQAS
+551 
-559 NSSTIVP
+559 
-566 TGEWLNS
+566 
-573 IPLVNE
+573 
-579 GYTLWTKAT
+579 
-588 WKYSDGTS
+588 
-596 SNVYSPSIAGKTG
+596 
-609 KGIKSVETEYY
+609 
-620 LSTSKTEV
+620 
-628 TGGEWK
+628 
-634 NTQPSKTAD
+634 
-643 TWIWTRLK
+643 
-651 TTFTDDSVGY
+651 
-661 SEPTKDDVLNGLVD
+661 
-675 TSISNKSTIEQLNG
+675 
-689 SITHLVNQTTEN
+689 
-701 KTSVETVKT
+701 VK
-710 ELKSVQEQTVD
+710 V
-721 GFSRT
+721 
-726 VQRTE
+726 
-731 FDKTVSTISEKLD
+731 
-744 EHGLH
+744 
-749 IGSDKEDTVTTVDT
+749 VDT
-763 NGVNVKKSDGTLLA
+763 NGKVLA
-777 KFDKVDSMLA
+777 QFDKLNNILA
-787 YLRVLEYLSAGA
+787 YLAVREFLSVGS
-799 HRVEAKETEAEIT
+799 HRLEAKLDEIEIT
-812 QFVNGTIKTA
+812 EFVNGNIKTGQ
-822 IVKAT
+822 VDCT
-827 VINWIGDI
+827 YMYWIGDVD
-835 NNGNAK
+835 

>member
-8 YTEKKFTTNGIGTLA
+8 STEKQFTTNGIGTLA

-59 ILAMPSDGHTT
+59 ILAMPSDGQKA

-105 SANDCPSA
+105 TANDCSSA
-113 LNGLKSNSMID
+113 LNGLKSNSMIA

-135 SGKYKQISPA
+135 SGKYKQNSPA

-178 QNRGSDNGV
+178 QNRGRDNGV

-194 LTDLKQQESIENVR
+194 LIDLKQQESIENVR

-249 SADFEKK
+249 SADFDKK
-256 PDKQQLNTRANQY
+256 PDKQQLNMRAKQY
-269 IKANNIGVP
+269 VKSNNIGIP
-278 KVSIDVSFIQLW
+278 KLSIDVSFIQLW
-290 QTEEYKNIVSLERV
+290 QTEEYKDVVSLERV

-399 LVISDNAD
+399 LVISDQAD
-407 YAQARNVWRWSQG
+407 YQQARNVWRWSQG

-442 INGTM
+442 INGAM

-454 ANTINIGNKLLT
+454 ANTVNVGNKVLT
-466 ETISDLTEESKG
+466 ETLTELADRH
-478 SIKGTKQYYLQRQ
+478 T
-491 AADKPSK
+491 AADGRMRELASRIEQN
-498 TDSGWSTVKPST
+498 TDNIVLSVTRQEYEGYKAF
-510 IIGQH
+510 
-515 MWYMLAD
+515 MRAMLD
-522 VANNGAEIKHEPFEL
+522 ENGLHVGGEGEETQTSIN
-537 TGIKGDTGRGIVGS
+537 GRG
-551 PTLTYQAS
+551 
-559 NSSTIVP
+559 
-566 TGEWLNS
+566 
-573 IPLVNE
+573 
-579 GYTLWTKAT
+579 
-588 WKYSDGTS
+588 
-596 SNVYSPSIAGKTG
+596 
-609 KGIKSVETEYY
+609 
-620 LSTSKTEV
+620 
-628 TGGEWK
+628 
-634 NTQPSKTAD
+634 
-643 TWIWTRLK
+643 
-651 TTFTDDSVGY
+651 
-661 SEPTKDDVLNGLVD
+661 
-675 TSISNKSTIEQLNG
+675 
-689 SITHLVNQTTEN
+689 
-701 KTSVETVKT
+701 VK
-710 ELKSVQEQTVD
+710 V
-721 GFSRT
+721 
-726 VQRTE
+726 
-731 FDKTVSTISEKLD
+731 
-744 EHGLH
+744 
-749 IGSDKEDTVTTVDT
+749 VDT
-763 NGVNVKKSDGTLLA
+763 NGKVLA
-777 KFDKVDSMLA
+777 QFDKLNNILA
-787 YLRVLEYLSAGA
+787 YLAVREFLSVGS
-799 HRVEAKETEAEIT
+799 HRLEAKQDEIEIT
-812 QFVNGTIKTA
+812 EFANGIIKTGQ
-822 IVKAT
+822 VDCT
-827 VINWIGDI
+827 YMYWIGDVD
-835 NNGNAK
+835 

>member
-8 YTEKKFTTNGIGTLA
+8 STEKQFTTNGIGTLA

-59 ILAMPSDGHTT
+59 ILAMPSDGQKA

-105 SANDCPSA
+105 TANDCSSA
-113 LNGLKSNSMID
+113 LNGLKSNSMIA

-135 SGKYKQISPA
+135 SGKYKQNSPA

-178 QNRGSDNGV
+178 QNRGRDNGV

-256 PDKQQLNTRANQY
+256 PDKQQLNTRAKQY

-407 YAQARNVWRWSQG
+407 YTQARNVWRWSQG

-442 INGTM
+442 INGAM

-454 ANTINIGNKLLT
+454 ANTVNVGNKVLT
-466 ETISDLTEESKG
+466 ETLTELADRH
-478 SIKGTKQYYLQRQ
+478 T
-491 AADKPSK
+491 AADGRMRELASRIEQN
-498 TDSGWSTVKPST
+498 TDNIVLSVTRQEYEGYKAF
-510 IIGQH
+510 
-515 MWYMLAD
+515 MRAMLD
-522 VANNGAEIKHEPFEL
+522 ENGLHVGGEGEETQTSIN
-537 TGIKGDTGRGIVGS
+537 GRG
-551 PTLTYQAS
+551 
-559 NSSTIVP
+559 
-566 TGEWLNS
+566 
-573 IPLVNE
+573 
-579 GYTLWTKAT
+579 
-588 WKYSDGTS
+588 
-596 SNVYSPSIAGKTG
+596 
-609 KGIKSVETEYY
+609 
-620 LSTSKTEV
+620 
-628 TGGEWK
+628 
-634 NTQPSKTAD
+634 
-643 TWIWTRLK
+643 
-651 TTFTDDSVGY
+651 
-661 SEPTKDDVLNGLVD
+661 
-675 TSISNKSTIEQLNG
+675 
-689 SITHLVNQTTEN
+689 
-701 KTSVETVKT
+701 VK
-710 ELKSVQEQTVD
+710 V
-721 GFSRT
+721 
-726 VQRTE
+726 
-731 FDKTVSTISEKLD
+731 
-744 EHGLH
+744 
-749 IGSDKEDTVTTVDT
+749 VDT
-763 NGVNVKKSDGTLLA
+763 NGKVLA
-777 KFDKVDSMLA
+777 QFDKLNNILA
-787 YLRVLEYLSAGA
+787 YLAVREFLSVGS
-799 HRVEAKETEAEIT
+799 HRLEAKQDEIEIT
-812 QFVNGTIKTA
+812 EFANGNIKTGQ
-822 IVKAT
+822 VDCT
-827 VINWIGDI
+827 YMYWIGDVD
-835 NNGNAK
+835 

>member
-1 MKPILYD
+1 MKPILYESS
-8 YTEKKFTTNGIGTLA
+8 EKQFTTNGIGTLA
-23 DAISCTVIEERN
+23 DAISCTVFEERN

-41 MEYPLGGINYD
+41 MKYPLGGINYD

-59 ILAMPSDGHTT
+59 ILAMPSDGQKA

-105 SANDCPSA
+105 TANDCSSA
-113 LNGLKSNSMID
+113 LNGLKSNSMIAHQ
-124 NPFEVWTDISG
+124 FEVWTDISG
-135 SGKYKQISPA
+135 SGKYKQNSPA

-178 QNRGSDNGV
+178 QNRGRDNGV

-234 NHTDYPK
+234 NHADYPK
-241 ENIHVLDC
+241 ENIHILDC

-256 PDKQQLNTRANQY
+256 PDKQQLNTRAKQY

-278 KVSIDVSFIQLW
+278 KISIDVSFIQLW

-304 SLCDTVHVVFDKLG
+304 SLCDTVHVVFEKLG

-442 INGTM
+442 INGAM

-466 ETISDLTEESKG
+466 ETLMDLTNSTKA
-478 SIKGTKQYYLQRQ
+478 SIKGTKQYYLQT
-491 AADKPSK
+491 ASANKPLK
-498 TDSGWSTVKPST
+498 TDSGWTNVKPST
-510 IIGQH
+510 IVGQH

-522 VANNGAEIKHEPFEL
+522 VTTNGNEVRHEPIEL
-537 TGIKGDTGRGIVGS
+537 TGIKGETGRGIIGT
-551 PTLTYQAS
+551 PEITYQAG
-559 NSSTIVP
+559 SSATTPP
-566 TGEWLNS
+566 TGEWLAN
-573 IPLVNE
+573 IPLVND
-579 GYTLWTKAT
+579 GYTLWVRAVY
-588 WKYSDGTS
+588 KYSDDTTS
-596 SNVYSPSIAGKTG
+596 EVFSPSIAGKTG
-609 KGIKSVETEYY
+609 RGVKHTEPQYY
-620 LSTSKTEV
+620 LSTSKTELV
-628 TGGEWK
+628 GGEWS
-634 NTQPSKTAD
+634 NMQPEKTKD
-643 TWIWTRLK
+643 TWIWVRYK
-651 TTFTDDSVGY
+651 TIFTDDGIGY
-661 SEPTKDDVLNGLVD
+661 SDAVRDDTLNGLIDV
-675 TSISNKSTIEQLNG
+675 TVSNKSAIEQLNN
-689 SITHLVNQTTEN
+689 SVN
-701 KTSVETVKT
+701 
-710 ELKSVQEQTVD
+710 LSVQETTAIKKSLQSTNDDLHALEAQTQQYATKAELQLTKDSINQTLTEEID
-721 GFSRT
+721 GKTAVLKQIKLQSDGMHIQGKEGAT
-726 VQRTE
+726 TE
-731 FDKTVSTISEKLD
+731 QVLD
-744 EHGLH
+744 EKSSKIVVNG
-749 IGSDKEDTVTTVDT
+749 KVMVD
-763 NGVNVKKSDGTLLA
+763 VNSTET
-777 KFDKVDSMLA
+777 
-787 YLRVLEYLSAGA
+787 RVQSLKAEGNFATGA
-799 HRVEAKETEAEIT
+799 HKFKRDTLKEISGEVVVCTNIY
-812 QFVNGTIKTA
+812 
-822 IVKAT
+822 
-827 VINWIGDI
+827 WIG
-835 NNGNAK
+835 GE

>member
-8 YTEKKFTTNGIGTLA
+8 STEKQFTTNGIGTLA
-23 DAISCTVIEERN
+23 DAISCTVLEERN
-35 GSYELE
+35 GSFELE
-41 MEYPLGGINYD
+41 MEYPLGGVHYD

-59 ILAMPSDGHTT
+59 ILAMPSDGQKA
-70 QPFRVFKITRP
+70 QPFRIFKITRP

-113 LNGLKSNSMID
+113 LNGLKSNSMIA

-135 SGKYKQISPA
+135 SGKYKQNSPA

-178 QNRGSDNGV
+178 QNRGRDNGV

-234 NHTDYPK
+234 NHADYPK

-249 SADFEKK
+249 SADFDKK
-256 PDKQQLNTRANQY
+256 PDKQQLNTRAKQY

-318 VNAVAKVIKTEF
+318 VNAVAKVIKTDF

-350 EAIREATKSTIQPL
+350 EAIRETTKSTIQPL

-379 ISGFSGYVTKITDA
+379 ISGFSGYVTKVTDA

-399 LVISDNAD
+399 LVISDQAD
-407 YAQARNVWRWSQG
+407 YQQARNVWRWSQG

-442 INGTM
+442 INGAM

-454 ANTINIGNKLLT
+454 ANTVNVGNKVLT
-466 ETISDLTEESKG
+466 ETLTELADRH
-478 SIKGTKQYYLQRQ
+478 T
-491 AADKPSK
+491 AADGRMRELASRIEQN
-498 TDSGWSTVKPST
+498 TDNIVLSVTRQEYEGYKAF
-510 IIGQH
+510 
-515 MWYMLAD
+515 MRAMLD
-522 VANNGAEIKHEPFEL
+522 ENGLHVGGEGEETQTSIN
-537 TGIKGDTGRGIVGS
+537 GRG
-551 PTLTYQAS
+551 
-559 NSSTIVP
+559 
-566 TGEWLNS
+566 
-573 IPLVNE
+573 
-579 GYTLWTKAT
+579 
-588 WKYSDGTS
+588 
-596 SNVYSPSIAGKTG
+596 
-609 KGIKSVETEYY
+609 
-620 LSTSKTEV
+620 
-628 TGGEWK
+628 
-634 NTQPSKTAD
+634 
-643 TWIWTRLK
+643 
-651 TTFTDDSVGY
+651 
-661 SEPTKDDVLNGLVD
+661 
-675 TSISNKSTIEQLNG
+675 
-689 SITHLVNQTTEN
+689 
-701 KTSVETVKT
+701 VK
-710 ELKSVQEQTVD
+710 V
-721 GFSRT
+721 
-726 VQRTE
+726 
-731 FDKTVSTISEKLD
+731 
-744 EHGLH
+744 
-749 IGSDKEDTVTTVDT
+749 VDT
-763 NGVNVKKSDGTLLA
+763 NGKVLA
-777 KFDKVDSMLA
+777 QFDKLNNILA
-787 YLRVLEYLSAGA
+787 YLAVREFLSVGS
-799 HRVEAKETEAEIT
+799 HRLEAKQDEIEIT
-812 QFVNGTIKTA
+812 EFANGNIKTGQ
-822 IVKAT
+822 VDCT
-827 VINWIGDI
+827 YMYWIGDVD
-835 NNGNAK
+835 

>member
-1 MKPILYD
+1 MKPILY
-8 YTEKKFTTNGIGTLA
+8 YSTEKQFTTNGIGTLA

-59 ILAMPSDGHTT
+59 ILAMPSDGQKA
-70 QPFRVFKITRP
+70 QPFRIFKITRP

-105 SANDCPSA
+105 TANDCSSA
-113 LNGLKSNSMID
+113 LNGLKSNSMIA

-135 SGKYKQISPA
+135 SGKYKQNSPA

-178 QNRGSDNGV
+178 QNRGRDNGV

-234 NHTDYPK
+234 NHADYPK

-249 SADFEKK
+249 SADFDKK
-256 PDKQQLNTRANQY
+256 PDKQQLNTRAKQY

-304 SLCDTVHVVFDKLG
+304 SLCDTVHVAFEKLG

-344 ARSSFG
+344 TRSSFG

-510 IIGQH
+510 IVGQH

-522 VANNGAEIKHEPFEL
+522 VANNGTEIKHEPFEL

-559 NSSTIVP
+559 NSSTTVP
-566 TGEWLNS
+566 TGAWLNS

-609 KGIKSVETEYY
+609 KGIRSVETEYY

-634 NTQPSKTAD
+634 NVQPSKTAD

-701 KTSVETVKT
+701 KTSVDTVKT
-710 ELKSVQEQTVD
+710 ELKSLQEQTVD

-726 VQRTE
+726 VQRAE
-731 FDKTVSTISEKLD
+731 FDKTVTTISEKLD

-799 HRVEAKETEAEIT
+799 HRVEAKESEAEIT

-822 IVKAT
+822 RVKAT

>member
-1 MKPILYD
+1 MKPILYESS
-8 YTEKKFTTNGIGTLA
+8 EKQFTTNGIGTLA

-59 ILAMPSDGHTT
+59 ILAMPSDGQKA

-105 SANDCPSA
+105 TANDCSSA
-113 LNGLKSNSMID
+113 LNGLKSNSMIA

-135 SGKYKQISPA
+135 SGKYKQNSPA

-178 QNRGSDNGV
+178 QNRGRDNGV

-234 NHTDYPK
+234 NHADYPK

-256 PDKQQLNTRANQY
+256 PDKQQLNTRAKQY

-379 ISGFSGYVTKITDA
+379 ISGFSGYVTKVTDA

-407 YAQARNVWRWSQG
+407 YTQARNVWRWSQG

-442 INGTM
+442 INGAM

-454 ANTINIGNKLLT
+454 ANTVTVGNKVLT
-466 ETISDLTEESKG
+466 ETLTELADRH
-478 SIKGTKQYYLQRQ
+478 T
-491 AADKPSK
+491 AADGRMRELASRIEQN
-498 TDSGWSTVKPST
+498 TDNIVLSVTRQEYEGYKAFMRAMLDENGLHVG
-510 IIGQH
+510 GQGEETQTSI
-515 MWYMLAD
+515 
-522 VANNGAEIKHEPFEL
+522 N
-537 TGIKGDTGRGIVGS
+537 GRG
-551 PTLTYQAS
+551 
-559 NSSTIVP
+559 
-566 TGEWLNS
+566 
-573 IPLVNE
+573 
-579 GYTLWTKAT
+579 
-588 WKYSDGTS
+588 
-596 SNVYSPSIAGKTG
+596 
-609 KGIKSVETEYY
+609 
-620 LSTSKTEV
+620 
-628 TGGEWK
+628 
-634 NTQPSKTAD
+634 
-643 TWIWTRLK
+643 
-651 TTFTDDSVGY
+651 
-661 SEPTKDDVLNGLVD
+661 
-675 TSISNKSTIEQLNG
+675 
-689 SITHLVNQTTEN
+689 
-701 KTSVETVKT
+701 VK
-710 ELKSVQEQTVD
+710 V
-721 GFSRT
+721 
-726 VQRTE
+726 
-731 FDKTVSTISEKLD
+731 
-744 EHGLH
+744 
-749 IGSDKEDTVTTVDT
+749 VDT
-763 NGVNVKKSDGTLLA
+763 NGKVLA
-777 KFDKVDSMLA
+777 QFDKLNNILA
-787 YLRVLEYLSAGA
+787 YLAVREFLSVGS
-799 HRVEAKETEAEIT
+799 HRLEAKLDEIEIT
-812 QFVNGTIKTA
+812 EFVNGNIKTGQ
-822 IVKAT
+822 VDCT
-827 VINWIGDI
+827 YMYWIGDVD
-835 NNGNAK
+835 

>member
-8 YTEKKFTTNGIGTLA
+8 STEKQFMTNGIGTLA
-23 DAISCTVIEERN
+23 DAISCTVVEERN
-35 GSYELE
+35 GSFELE
-41 MEYPLGGINYD
+41 MEYPLGGIQYD

-59 ILAMPSDGHTT
+59 ILAMPSDGQKV
-70 QPFRVFKITRP
+70 QPFRIFKITRP

-105 SANDCPSA
+105 TANDCPSA
-113 LNGLKSNSMID
+113 LNGLKSNSMIA

-135 SGKYKQISPA
+135 SGKYKQNSPA

-178 QNRGSDNGV
+178 QNRGRDNGV

-234 NHTDYPK
+234 NHADYPK

-256 PDKQQLNTRANQY
+256 PDKQQLNTRAKQY

-304 SLCDTVHVVFDKLG
+304 SLCDTVHVAFEKLG

-379 ISGFSGYVTKITDA
+379 ISGFSGYVTKVTDA

-407 YAQARNVWRWSQG
+407 YQQARNVWRWSQG

-442 INGTM
+442 INGAM

-454 ANTINIGNKLLT
+454 ANTVNVGNKVLT
-466 ETISDLTEESKG
+466 ETLTELADRH
-478 SIKGTKQYYLQRQ
+478 T
-491 AADKPSK
+491 AADGRMRELSSRIEQN
-498 TDSGWSTVKPST
+498 TDNIVLSVTRQEYEGYKAF
-510 IIGQH
+510 
-515 MWYMLAD
+515 MRAMLD
-522 VANNGAEIKHEPFEL
+522 ENGLHVGGEGEETQTSIN
-537 TGIKGDTGRGIVGS
+537 GRG
-551 PTLTYQAS
+551 
-559 NSSTIVP
+559 
-566 TGEWLNS
+566 
-573 IPLVNE
+573 
-579 GYTLWTKAT
+579 
-588 WKYSDGTS
+588 
-596 SNVYSPSIAGKTG
+596 
-609 KGIKSVETEYY
+609 
-620 LSTSKTEV
+620 
-628 TGGEWK
+628 
-634 NTQPSKTAD
+634 
-643 TWIWTRLK
+643 
-651 TTFTDDSVGY
+651 
-661 SEPTKDDVLNGLVD
+661 
-675 TSISNKSTIEQLNG
+675 
-689 SITHLVNQTTEN
+689 
-701 KTSVETVKT
+701 VK
-710 ELKSVQEQTVD
+710 V
-721 GFSRT
+721 
-726 VQRTE
+726 
-731 FDKTVSTISEKLD
+731 
-744 EHGLH
+744 
-749 IGSDKEDTVTTVDT
+749 VDT
-763 NGVNVKKSDGTLLA
+763 NGKVLA
-777 KFDKVDSMLA
+777 QFDKLNNILA
-787 YLRVLEYLSAGA
+787 YLAVREFLSVGS
-799 HRVEAKETEAEIT
+799 HRLEAKLDEIEIT
-812 QFVNGTIKTA
+812 EFANGNIKTGQ
-822 IVKAT
+822 VDCT
-827 VINWIGDI
+827 YMYWIGDVD
-835 NNGNAK
+835 

>member
-8 YTEKKFTTNGIGTLA
+8 STEKQFTTNGIGTLA

-59 ILAMPSDGHTT
+59 ILAMPSDGQKA

-105 SANDCPSA
+105 TANDCSSA
-113 LNGLKSNSMID
+113 LNGLKSNSMIA

-135 SGKYKQISPA
+135 SGKYKQNSPA

-178 QNRGSDNGV
+178 QNRGRDNGV

-194 LTDLKQQESIENVR
+194 LIDLKQQESIENVR

-249 SADFEKK
+249 SADFDKK
-256 PDKQQLNTRANQY
+256 PDKQQLNMRAKQY
-269 IKANNIGVP
+269 VKSNNIGIP

-290 QTEEYKNIVSLERV
+290 QTEEYKDVVSLERV

-399 LVISDNAD
+399 LVISDQAD
-407 YAQARNVWRWSQG
+407 YQQAKNVWRWSQG

-442 INGTM
+442 INGAM

-454 ANTINIGNKLLT
+454 ANTVNVGNKVLT
-466 ETISDLTEESKG
+466 ETLTELADRH
-478 SIKGTKQYYLQRQ
+478 T
-491 AADKPSK
+491 AADGRMRELASRIEQN
-498 TDSGWSTVKPST
+498 TDNIVLSVTRQEYEGYKAF
-510 IIGQH
+510 
-515 MWYMLAD
+515 MRAMLD
-522 VANNGAEIKHEPFEL
+522 ENGLHVGGEGEETQTSIN
-537 TGIKGDTGRGIVGS
+537 GRG
-551 PTLTYQAS
+551 
-559 NSSTIVP
+559 
-566 TGEWLNS
+566 
-573 IPLVNE
+573 
-579 GYTLWTKAT
+579 
-588 WKYSDGTS
+588 
-596 SNVYSPSIAGKTG
+596 
-609 KGIKSVETEYY
+609 
-620 LSTSKTEV
+620 
-628 TGGEWK
+628 
-634 NTQPSKTAD
+634 
-643 TWIWTRLK
+643 
-651 TTFTDDSVGY
+651 
-661 SEPTKDDVLNGLVD
+661 
-675 TSISNKSTIEQLNG
+675 
-689 SITHLVNQTTEN
+689 
-701 KTSVETVKT
+701 VK
-710 ELKSVQEQTVD
+710 V
-721 GFSRT
+721 
-726 VQRTE
+726 
-731 FDKTVSTISEKLD
+731 
-744 EHGLH
+744 
-749 IGSDKEDTVTTVDT
+749 VDT
-763 NGVNVKKSDGTLLA
+763 NGKVLA
-777 KFDKVDSMLA
+777 QFDKLNNILA
-787 YLRVLEYLSAGA
+787 YLAVREFLSVGS
-799 HRVEAKETEAEIT
+799 HRLEAKQDEIEIT
-812 QFVNGTIKTA
+812 EFANGIIKTGQ
-822 IVKAT
+822 VDCT
-827 VINWIGDI
+827 YMYWIGDVD
-835 NNGNAK
+835 

>member
-8 YTEKKFTTNGIGTLA
+8 STEKQFMTNGIGTLA
-23 DAISCTVIEERN
+23 DAISCTVFEERN

-59 ILAMPSDGHTT
+59 ILAMPSDDQKT
-70 QPFRVFKITRP
+70 QPFRIFKITRP

-105 SANDCPSA
+105 TANDCPSA
-113 LNGLKSNSMID
+113 LNGLKSNSMIA

-135 SGKYKQISPA
+135 SGKYKQNSPA

-178 QNRGSDNGV
+178 QNRGRDNGV

-234 NHTDYPK
+234 NHADYPK

-256 PDKQQLNTRANQY
+256 PDKQQLNTRAKQY

-350 EAIREATKSTIQPL
+350 EVIREATKSTIQPL

-407 YAQARNVWRWSQG
+407 YQQARNVWRWSQG

-442 INGTM
+442 INGAM

-454 ANTINIGNKLLT
+454 ANTVNVGNKVLT
-466 ETISDLTEESKG
+466 ETLTELADRH
-478 SIKGTKQYYLQRQ
+478 T
-491 AADKPSK
+491 AADGRMRELASRIEQN
-498 TDSGWSTVKPST
+498 TDN
-510 IIGQH
+510 IILSVTRQEYEGYKAF
-515 MWYMLAD
+515 MRAMLD
-522 VANNGAEIKHEPFEL
+522 ENGLHVGGEGEETQTSIN
-537 TGIKGDTGRGIVGS
+537 GRG
-551 PTLTYQAS
+551 
-559 NSSTIVP
+559 
-566 TGEWLNS
+566 
-573 IPLVNE
+573 
-579 GYTLWTKAT
+579 
-588 WKYSDGTS
+588 
-596 SNVYSPSIAGKTG
+596 
-609 KGIKSVETEYY
+609 
-620 LSTSKTEV
+620 
-628 TGGEWK
+628 
-634 NTQPSKTAD
+634 
-643 TWIWTRLK
+643 
-651 TTFTDDSVGY
+651 
-661 SEPTKDDVLNGLVD
+661 
-675 TSISNKSTIEQLNG
+675 
-689 SITHLVNQTTEN
+689 
-701 KTSVETVKT
+701 VK
-710 ELKSVQEQTVD
+710 V
-721 GFSRT
+721 
-726 VQRTE
+726 
-731 FDKTVSTISEKLD
+731 
-744 EHGLH
+744 
-749 IGSDKEDTVTTVDT
+749 VDT
-763 NGVNVKKSDGTLLA
+763 NGKVLA
-777 KFDKVDSMLA
+777 QFDKLNNILA
-787 YLRVLEYLSAGA
+787 YLAVREFLSVGS
-799 HRVEAKETEAEIT
+799 HRLEAKLDEIEIT
-812 QFVNGTIKTA
+812 EFANGNIKTGQ
-822 IVKAT
+822 VDCT
-827 VINWIGDI
+827 YMYWIGDVD
-835 NNGNAK
+835 

>member
-1 MKPILYD
+1 MKPILYESS
-8 YTEKKFTTNGIGTLA
+8 EKQFTTNGIGTLA

-59 ILAMPSDGHTT
+59 ILAMPSDGQKA

-105 SANDCPSA
+105 TANDCPSA
-113 LNGLKSNSMID
+113 LNGLKSNSMIA

-135 SGKYKQISPA
+135 SGKYKQNSPA

-178 QNRGSDNGV
+178 QNRGRDNGV

-234 NHTDYPK
+234 NHADYPK

-256 PDKQQLNTRANQY
+256 PDKQQLNTRAKQY

-304 SLCDTVHVVFDKLG
+304 SLCDTVHVEFDKLG

-407 YAQARNVWRWSQG
+407 YTQARNVWRWSQG

-442 INGTM
+442 INGAM

-454 ANTINIGNKLLT
+454 ANTVNVGNKVLT
-466 ETISDLTEESKG
+466 ETLTELADRH
-478 SIKGTKQYYLQRQ
+478 T
-491 AADKPSK
+491 AADGRMRELASRIEQN
-498 TDSGWSTVKPST
+498 TDNIVLSVTRQEYEGYKAFMRAMLDENGLHVG
-510 IIGQH
+510 GQGEETQTSI
-515 MWYMLAD
+515 
-522 VANNGAEIKHEPFEL
+522 N
-537 TGIKGDTGRGIVGS
+537 GRG
-551 PTLTYQAS
+551 
-559 NSSTIVP
+559 
-566 TGEWLNS
+566 
-573 IPLVNE
+573 
-579 GYTLWTKAT
+579 
-588 WKYSDGTS
+588 
-596 SNVYSPSIAGKTG
+596 
-609 KGIKSVETEYY
+609 
-620 LSTSKTEV
+620 
-628 TGGEWK
+628 
-634 NTQPSKTAD
+634 
-643 TWIWTRLK
+643 
-651 TTFTDDSVGY
+651 
-661 SEPTKDDVLNGLVD
+661 
-675 TSISNKSTIEQLNG
+675 
-689 SITHLVNQTTEN
+689 
-701 KTSVETVKT
+701 VK
-710 ELKSVQEQTVD
+710 V
-721 GFSRT
+721 
-726 VQRTE
+726 
-731 FDKTVSTISEKLD
+731 
-744 EHGLH
+744 
-749 IGSDKEDTVTTVDT
+749 VDT
-763 NGVNVKKSDGTLLA
+763 NGKVLA
-777 KFDKVDSMLA
+777 QFDKLNNILA
-787 YLRVLEYLSAGA
+787 YLAVREFLSVGS
-799 HRVEAKETEAEIT
+799 HRLEAKLDEIEIT
-812 QFVNGTIKTA
+812 EFVNGNIKTGQ
-822 IVKAT
+822 VDST
-827 VINWIGDI
+827 YMYWIGDVD
-835 NNGNAK
+835 

>member
-1 MKPILYD
+1 MKPILYESS
-8 YTEKKFTTNGIGTLA
+8 EKQFTTNGIGTLA

-59 ILAMPSDGHTT
+59 ILAMPSDGQKA

-105 SANDCPSA
+105 TANDCSSA
-113 LNGLKSNSMID
+113 LNGLKSNSMIA

-135 SGKYKQISPA
+135 SGKYKQNSPA

-178 QNRGSDNGV
+178 QNRGRDNGV

-234 NHTDYPK
+234 NHADYPK

-256 PDKQQLNTRANQY
+256 PDKQQLNTRAKQY

-399 LVISDNAD
+399 LVISDQAD
-407 YAQARNVWRWSQG
+407 YQQARNVWRWSQG

-442 INGTM
+442 INGAM

-454 ANTINIGNKLLT
+454 ANTVNVGNKVLT
-466 ETISDLTEESKG
+466 ETLTELADRH
-478 SIKGTKQYYLQRQ
+478 T
-491 AADKPSK
+491 AADGRMRELASRIEHN
-498 TDSGWSTVKPST
+498 TDN
-510 IIGQH
+510 IILSVTRQEYEGYKAF
-515 MWYMLAD
+515 MRAMLD
-522 VANNGAEIKHEPFEL
+522 ENGLHVGGEGEETQTSIN
-537 TGIKGDTGRGIVGS
+537 GRG
-551 PTLTYQAS
+551 
-559 NSSTIVP
+559 
-566 TGEWLNS
+566 
-573 IPLVNE
+573 
-579 GYTLWTKAT
+579 
-588 WKYSDGTS
+588 
-596 SNVYSPSIAGKTG
+596 
-609 KGIKSVETEYY
+609 
-620 LSTSKTEV
+620 
-628 TGGEWK
+628 
-634 NTQPSKTAD
+634 
-643 TWIWTRLK
+643 
-651 TTFTDDSVGY
+651 
-661 SEPTKDDVLNGLVD
+661 
-675 TSISNKSTIEQLNG
+675 
-689 SITHLVNQTTEN
+689 
-701 KTSVETVKT
+701 VK
-710 ELKSVQEQTVD
+710 V
-721 GFSRT
+721 
-726 VQRTE
+726 
-731 FDKTVSTISEKLD
+731 
-744 EHGLH
+744 
-749 IGSDKEDTVTTVDT
+749 VDT
-763 NGVNVKKSDGTLLA
+763 NGKVLA
-777 KFDKVDSMLA
+777 QFDKLNNILA
-787 YLRVLEYLSAGA
+787 YLAVREFLSVGS
-799 HRVEAKETEAEIT
+799 HRLEAKLDEIEIT
-812 QFVNGTIKTA
+812 EFANGNIKTGQVDCTY
-822 IVKAT
+822 IY
-827 VINWIGDI
+827 WIGDVD
-835 NNGNAK
+835 

>member
-8 YTEKKFTTNGIGTLA
+8 STEKQFTTNGIGTLA

-59 ILAMPSDGHTT
+59 ILAIPSDGQKA

-105 SANDCPSA
+105 TANDCSSA
-113 LNGLKSNSMID
+113 LNGLKSNSMIA

-135 SGKYKQISPA
+135 SGKYKQNSPA

-178 QNRGSDNGV
+178 QNRGRDNGV

-234 NHTDYPK
+234 NHADYPK

-249 SADFEKK
+249 SADFDKK
-256 PDKQQLNTRANQY
+256 PDKQQLNMRAKQY
-269 IKANNIGVP
+269 VKSNNIGIP

-290 QTEEYKNIVSLERV
+290 QTEEYKDVVSLERV
-304 SLCDTVHVVFDKLG
+304 SLCDIVHVIFDKLG

-350 EAIREATKSTIQPL
+350 EAIRETTKSTIQPL

-379 ISGFSGYVTKITDA
+379 ISGFSGYVTKVTDA

-407 YAQARNVWRWSQG
+407 YQQARNVWRWSQG

-442 INGTM
+442 INGAM

-454 ANTINIGNKLLT
+454 ANTVNVGNKVLT
-466 ETISDLTEESKG
+466 ETLTELADRH
-478 SIKGTKQYYLQRQ
+478 T
-491 AADKPSK
+491 AADGRMRELVSRIEQN
-498 TDSGWSTVKPST
+498 TDN
-510 IIGQH
+510 IILSVTRQEYEGYKAF
-515 MWYMLAD
+515 MRAMLD
-522 VANNGAEIKHEPFEL
+522 ENGLHVGGEGEETQTSIN
-537 TGIKGDTGRGIVGS
+537 GRG
-551 PTLTYQAS
+551 
-559 NSSTIVP
+559 
-566 TGEWLNS
+566 
-573 IPLVNE
+573 
-579 GYTLWTKAT
+579 
-588 WKYSDGTS
+588 
-596 SNVYSPSIAGKTG
+596 
-609 KGIKSVETEYY
+609 
-620 LSTSKTEV
+620 
-628 TGGEWK
+628 
-634 NTQPSKTAD
+634 
-643 TWIWTRLK
+643 
-651 TTFTDDSVGY
+651 
-661 SEPTKDDVLNGLVD
+661 
-675 TSISNKSTIEQLNG
+675 
-689 SITHLVNQTTEN
+689 
-701 KTSVETVKT
+701 VK
-710 ELKSVQEQTVD
+710 V
-721 GFSRT
+721 
-726 VQRTE
+726 
-731 FDKTVSTISEKLD
+731 
-744 EHGLH
+744 
-749 IGSDKEDTVTTVDT
+749 VDT
-763 NGVNVKKSDGTLLA
+763 NGKVLA
-777 KFDKVDSMLA
+777 QFDKLNNILA
-787 YLRVLEYLSAGA
+787 YLAVREFLSVGS
-799 HRVEAKETEAEIT
+799 HRLEAKRDEIEIT
-812 QFVNGTIKTA
+812 EFANGNIRTGQVDCTYMY
-822 IVKAT
+822 
-827 VINWIGDI
+827 WIGDVD
-835 NNGNAK
+835 

>member
-8 YTEKKFTTNGIGTLA
+8 STEKQFTTNGIGTLA

-59 ILAMPSDGHTT
+59 ILAMPSDGQKA

-105 SANDCPSA
+105 TANDCSSA
-113 LNGLKSNSMID
+113 LNGLKSNSMIA

-135 SGKYKQISPA
+135 SGKYKQNSPA

-178 QNRGSDNGV
+178 QNRGRDNGV

-194 LTDLKQQESIENVR
+194 LIDLKQQESIENVR

-249 SADFEKK
+249 SADFDKK
-256 PDKQQLNTRANQY
+256 PDKQQLNMRAKQY
-269 IKANNIGVP
+269 VKSNNIGIP

-290 QTEEYKNIVSLERV
+290 QTEEYKDVVSLERV

-399 LVISDNAD
+399 LVISDQAD
-407 YAQARNVWRWSQG
+407 YQQARNVWRWSQG

-442 INGTM
+442 INGAM

-454 ANTINIGNKLLT
+454 ANTVNVGNKVLT
-466 ETISDLTEESKG
+466 ETLTELADRH
-478 SIKGTKQYYLQRQ
+478 T
-491 AADKPSK
+491 AADGRMRELASRIEQN
-498 TDSGWSTVKPST
+498 TDNIVLSVTRQEYEGYKAF
-510 IIGQH
+510 
-515 MWYMLAD
+515 MRAMLD
-522 VANNGAEIKHEPFEL
+522 ENGLHVGGEGEETQTSIN
-537 TGIKGDTGRGIVGS
+537 GRG
-551 PTLTYQAS
+551 
-559 NSSTIVP
+559 
-566 TGEWLNS
+566 
-573 IPLVNE
+573 
-579 GYTLWTKAT
+579 
-588 WKYSDGTS
+588 
-596 SNVYSPSIAGKTG
+596 
-609 KGIKSVETEYY
+609 
-620 LSTSKTEV
+620 
-628 TGGEWK
+628 
-634 NTQPSKTAD
+634 
-643 TWIWTRLK
+643 
-651 TTFTDDSVGY
+651 
-661 SEPTKDDVLNGLVD
+661 
-675 TSISNKSTIEQLNG
+675 
-689 SITHLVNQTTEN
+689 
-701 KTSVETVKT
+701 VK
-710 ELKSVQEQTVD
+710 V
-721 GFSRT
+721 
-726 VQRTE
+726 
-731 FDKTVSTISEKLD
+731 
-744 EHGLH
+744 
-749 IGSDKEDTVTTVDT
+749 VDT
-763 NGVNVKKSDGTLLA
+763 NGKVLA
-777 KFDKVDSMLA
+777 QFDKLNNILA
-787 YLRVLEYLSAGA
+787 YLAVREFLSVGS
-799 HRVEAKETEAEIT
+799 HRLEAKQDEIEIT
-812 QFVNGTIKTA
+812 EFANGIIKTGQ
-822 IVKAT
+822 VDCT
-827 VINWIGDI
+827 YMYWIGDVD
-835 NNGNAK
+835 

>member
-8 YTEKKFTTNGIGTLA
+8 STEKQFTTNGIGTLA
-23 DAISCTVIEERN
+23 DAISCTVVEERN

-41 MEYPLGGINYD
+41 MEYPLGGVHYD

-59 ILAMPSDGHTT
+59 ILAMPSDGQKT
-70 QPFRVFKITRP
+70 QPFRIFKITRP

-105 SANDCPSA
+105 TANDCSSA
-113 LNGLKSNSMID
+113 LNGLKSNSMIA

-135 SGKYKQISPA
+135 SGKYKQNSPA

-178 QNRGSDNGV
+178 QNRGRDNGV

-234 NHTDYPK
+234 NHADYPK

-249 SADFEKK
+249 SADFEKR
-256 PDKQQLNTRANQY
+256 PDKQQLNTRAKQY

-407 YAQARNVWRWSQG
+407 YQQARNVWRWSQG

-442 INGTM
+442 INGAM

-454 ANTINIGNKLLT
+454 ANTVNVGNKVLT
-466 ETISDLTEESKG
+466 ETLTE
-478 SIKGTKQYYLQRQ
+478 
-491 AADKPSK
+491 
-498 TDSGWSTVKPST
+498 
-510 IIGQH
+510 
-515 MWYMLAD
+515 LAD
-522 VANNGAEIKHEPFEL
+522 RHTATDGRMRELASRIEQNTDNIVLSVTRQEYEGYKAFMRAMLDENGLHVGGEGEETQTSIN
-537 TGIKGDTGRGIVGS
+537 GRG
-551 PTLTYQAS
+551 
-559 NSSTIVP
+559 
-566 TGEWLNS
+566 
-573 IPLVNE
+573 
-579 GYTLWTKAT
+579 
-588 WKYSDGTS
+588 
-596 SNVYSPSIAGKTG
+596 
-609 KGIKSVETEYY
+609 
-620 LSTSKTEV
+620 
-628 TGGEWK
+628 
-634 NTQPSKTAD
+634 
-643 TWIWTRLK
+643 
-651 TTFTDDSVGY
+651 
-661 SEPTKDDVLNGLVD
+661 
-675 TSISNKSTIEQLNG
+675 
-689 SITHLVNQTTEN
+689 
-701 KTSVETVKT
+701 VK
-710 ELKSVQEQTVD
+710 V
-721 GFSRT
+721 
-726 VQRTE
+726 
-731 FDKTVSTISEKLD
+731 
-744 EHGLH
+744 
-749 IGSDKEDTVTTVDT
+749 VDT
-763 NGVNVKKSDGTLLA
+763 NGKVLA
-777 KFDKVDSMLA
+777 QFDKLNNILA
-787 YLRVLEYLSAGA
+787 YLAVREFLSVGS
-799 HRVEAKETEAEIT
+799 HRLEAKLDEIEIT
-812 QFVNGTIKTA
+812 EFANGNIKTGQ
-822 IVKAT
+822 VDST
-827 VINWIGDI
+827 YMYWIGDVD
-835 NNGNAK
+835 

>member
-8 YTEKKFTTNGIGTLA
+8 STEKQFTTNGIGTLA

-59 ILAMPSDGHTT
+59 ILAMPSDGQKA

-113 LNGLKSNSMID
+113 LNGLKSNSMIA

-178 QNRGSDNGV
+178 QNRGRDNGV

-225 IVGEIQYLE
+225 LVGEIQYLE
-234 NHTDYPK
+234 NHADYPK

-256 PDKQQLNTRANQY
+256 PDKQQLNTRAKQY

-399 LVISDNAD
+399 LVISDQAD
-407 YAQARNVWRWSQG
+407 YQQARNVWRWSQG

-442 INGTM
+442 INGAM

-454 ANTINIGNKLLT
+454 ANTVNVGNKVLT
-466 ETISDLTEESKG
+466 ETLTELADRH
-478 SIKGTKQYYLQRQ
+478 T
-491 AADKPSK
+491 AADGRMRELASRIEQN
-498 TDSGWSTVKPST
+498 TDNIVLSVTRQEYEGYKAF
-510 IIGQH
+510 
-515 MWYMLAD
+515 MRAMLD
-522 VANNGAEIKHEPFEL
+522 ENGLHVGGEGEETQTSIN
-537 TGIKGDTGRGIVGS
+537 GRG
-551 PTLTYQAS
+551 
-559 NSSTIVP
+559 
-566 TGEWLNS
+566 
-573 IPLVNE
+573 
-579 GYTLWTKAT
+579 
-588 WKYSDGTS
+588 
-596 SNVYSPSIAGKTG
+596 
-609 KGIKSVETEYY
+609 
-620 LSTSKTEV
+620 
-628 TGGEWK
+628 
-634 NTQPSKTAD
+634 
-643 TWIWTRLK
+643 
-651 TTFTDDSVGY
+651 
-661 SEPTKDDVLNGLVD
+661 
-675 TSISNKSTIEQLNG
+675 
-689 SITHLVNQTTEN
+689 
-701 KTSVETVKT
+701 VK
-710 ELKSVQEQTVD
+710 V
-721 GFSRT
+721 
-726 VQRTE
+726 
-731 FDKTVSTISEKLD
+731 
-744 EHGLH
+744 
-749 IGSDKEDTVTTVDT
+749 VDT
-763 NGVNVKKSDGTLLA
+763 NGKVLA
-777 KFDKVDSMLA
+777 QFDKLNNILA
-787 YLRVLEYLSAGA
+787 YLAVREFLSVGS
-799 HRVEAKETEAEIT
+799 HRLEAKLDEIEIT
-812 QFVNGTIKTA
+812 EFANGNIKTGQ
-822 IVKAT
+822 VDCT
-827 VINWIGDI
+827 YMYWIGDVD
-835 NNGNAK
+835 

>member
-8 YTEKKFTTNGIGTLA
+8 STEKQFTTNGIGTLA

-59 ILAMPSDGHTT
+59 ILAMPSDGQKA

-105 SANDCPSA
+105 TANDCSSA
-113 LNGLKSNSMID
+113 LNGLKSNSMIA

-135 SGKYKQISPA
+135 SGKYKQNSPA

-178 QNRGSDNGV
+178 QNRGRDNGV

-249 SADFEKK
+249 SADFDKK
-256 PDKQQLNTRANQY
+256 PDKQQLNMRAKQY
-269 IKANNIGVP
+269 VKSNNIGIP

-290 QTEEYKNIVSLERV
+290 QTEEYKDVVSLERV

-407 YAQARNVWRWSQG
+407 YQQARNVWRWSQG

-442 INGTM
+442 INGAM

-454 ANTINIGNKLLT
+454 ANTVNVGNKVLT
-466 ETISDLTEESKG
+466 ETLTELADRH
-478 SIKGTKQYYLQRQ
+478 T
-491 AADKPSK
+491 AADGRMRELASRIEQN
-498 TDSGWSTVKPST
+498 TDNIVLSVTRQEYEGYKAF
-510 IIGQH
+510 
-515 MWYMLAD
+515 MRAMLD
-522 VANNGAEIKHEPFEL
+522 ENGLHVGGEGEETQTSIN
-537 TGIKGDTGRGIVGS
+537 GRG
-551 PTLTYQAS
+551 
-559 NSSTIVP
+559 
-566 TGEWLNS
+566 
-573 IPLVNE
+573 
-579 GYTLWTKAT
+579 
-588 WKYSDGTS
+588 
-596 SNVYSPSIAGKTG
+596 
-609 KGIKSVETEYY
+609 
-620 LSTSKTEV
+620 
-628 TGGEWK
+628 
-634 NTQPSKTAD
+634 
-643 TWIWTRLK
+643 
-651 TTFTDDSVGY
+651 
-661 SEPTKDDVLNGLVD
+661 
-675 TSISNKSTIEQLNG
+675 
-689 SITHLVNQTTEN
+689 
-701 KTSVETVKT
+701 VK
-710 ELKSVQEQTVD
+710 V
-721 GFSRT
+721 
-726 VQRTE
+726 
-731 FDKTVSTISEKLD
+731 
-744 EHGLH
+744 
-749 IGSDKEDTVTTVDT
+749 VDT
-763 NGVNVKKSDGTLLA
+763 NGKVLA
-777 KFDKVDSMLA
+777 QFDKLNNILA
-787 YLRVLEYLSAGA
+787 YLAVREFLSVGS
-799 HRVEAKETEAEIT
+799 HRLEAKLDEIEIT
-812 QFVNGTIKTA
+812 EFANGNIKTG
-822 IVKAT
+822 VVDCT
-827 VINWIGDI
+827 YMYWIGDVD
-835 NNGNAK
+835 

>member
-8 YTEKKFTTNGIGTLA
+8 STEKQFTTNGIGTLA

-59 ILAMPSDGHTT
+59 ILAMPSDGHTA

-256 PDKQQLNTRANQY
+256 PDKQQLNTRAKQY
-269 IKANNIGVP
+269 IKSNNIGVP
-278 KVSIDVSFIQLW
+278 KVTIDVSFIQLW

-304 SLCDTVHVVFDKLG
+304 RLCDTVHVVFEKLG

-379 ISGFSGYVTKITDA
+379 ISGFSGYVTKIADA

-407 YAQARNVWRWSQG
+407 YTQARNVWRWSQG
-420 GLGFSSNGYAG
+420 GLGFSSNGYSG

-442 INGTM
+442 INGAM

-454 ANTINIGNKLLT
+454 ANTVNVGNKVLT
-466 ETISDLTEESKG
+466 ETLTELADRH
-478 SIKGTKQYYLQRQ
+478 T
-491 AADKPSK
+491 AADGRMRELASRIEQN
-498 TDSGWSTVKPST
+498 TDNIVLSVTRQEYEGYKAF
-510 IIGQH
+510 
-515 MWYMLAD
+515 MRAMLD
-522 VANNGAEIKHEPFEL
+522 ENGLHVGGEGEETQTSIN
-537 TGIKGDTGRGIVGS
+537 GRG
-551 PTLTYQAS
+551 
-559 NSSTIVP
+559 
-566 TGEWLNS
+566 
-573 IPLVNE
+573 
-579 GYTLWTKAT
+579 
-588 WKYSDGTS
+588 
-596 SNVYSPSIAGKTG
+596 
-609 KGIKSVETEYY
+609 
-620 LSTSKTEV
+620 
-628 TGGEWK
+628 
-634 NTQPSKTAD
+634 
-643 TWIWTRLK
+643 
-651 TTFTDDSVGY
+651 
-661 SEPTKDDVLNGLVD
+661 
-675 TSISNKSTIEQLNG
+675 
-689 SITHLVNQTTEN
+689 
-701 KTSVETVKT
+701 VK
-710 ELKSVQEQTVD
+710 V
-721 GFSRT
+721 
-726 VQRTE
+726 
-731 FDKTVSTISEKLD
+731 
-744 EHGLH
+744 
-749 IGSDKEDTVTTVDT
+749 VDT
-763 NGVNVKKSDGTLLA
+763 NGKVLA
-777 KFDKVDSMLA
+777 QFDKLNNILA
-787 YLRVLEYLSAGA
+787 YLAVREFLSVGS
-799 HRVEAKETEAEIT
+799 HRLEAKQDEIEIT
-812 QFVNGTIKTA
+812 EFANGNIKTGQ
-822 IVKAT
+822 VDCT
-827 VINWIGDI
+827 YMYWIGDVD
-835 NNGNAK
+835 

>member
-1 MKPILYD
+1 MKPILYESS
-8 YTEKKFTTNGIGTLA
+8 EKQFTTNGIGTLA
-23 DAISCTVIEERN
+23 DAISCTVVEERN

-41 MEYPLGGINYD
+41 MEYPLGGVHYD

-59 ILAMPSDGHTT
+59 ILAMPSDGQKT
-70 QPFRVFKITRP
+70 QPFRIFKITRP

-105 SANDCPSA
+105 TANDCPSA
-113 LNGLKSNSMID
+113 LNGLKSNSMIA

-135 SGKYKQISPA
+135 SGKYKQNSPA

-178 QNRGSDNGV
+178 QNRGRDNGV

-234 NHTDYPK
+234 NHADYPK

-256 PDKQQLNTRANQY
+256 PDKQQLNMRAKQY
-269 IKANNIGVP
+269 VKSNNIGIP

-290 QTEEYKNIVSLERV
+290 QTEEYKDVVSLERV
-304 SLCDTVHVVFDKLG
+304 SLCDTVHVVFEKLG

-407 YAQARNVWRWSQG
+407 YTQARNVWRWSQG

-442 INGTM
+442 INGAM

-454 ANTINIGNKLLT
+454 ANTVNVGNKVLT
-466 ETISDLTEESKG
+466 ETLTELADRH
-478 SIKGTKQYYLQRQ
+478 T
-491 AADKPSK
+491 AADGRMRELASRIEQN
-498 TDSGWSTVKPST
+498 TDNIVLSVTRQEYEGYKAF
-510 IIGQH
+510 
-515 MWYMLAD
+515 MRAMLD
-522 VANNGAEIKHEPFEL
+522 ENGLHVGGEGEETQTSIN
-537 TGIKGDTGRGIVGS
+537 GRG
-551 PTLTYQAS
+551 
-559 NSSTIVP
+559 
-566 TGEWLNS
+566 
-573 IPLVNE
+573 
-579 GYTLWTKAT
+579 
-588 WKYSDGTS
+588 
-596 SNVYSPSIAGKTG
+596 
-609 KGIKSVETEYY
+609 
-620 LSTSKTEV
+620 
-628 TGGEWK
+628 
-634 NTQPSKTAD
+634 
-643 TWIWTRLK
+643 
-651 TTFTDDSVGY
+651 
-661 SEPTKDDVLNGLVD
+661 
-675 TSISNKSTIEQLNG
+675 
-689 SITHLVNQTTEN
+689 
-701 KTSVETVKT
+701 VK
-710 ELKSVQEQTVD
+710 V
-721 GFSRT
+721 
-726 VQRTE
+726 
-731 FDKTVSTISEKLD
+731 
-744 EHGLH
+744 
-749 IGSDKEDTVTTVDT
+749 VDT
-763 NGVNVKKSDGTLLA
+763 NGKVLA
-777 KFDKVDSMLA
+777 QFDKLNNILA
-787 YLRVLEYLSAGA
+787 YLAVREFLSVGS
-799 HRVEAKETEAEIT
+799 HRLEAKLDEIEIT
-812 QFVNGTIKTA
+812 EFANGNIKTGQ
-822 IVKAT
+822 VDCT
-827 VINWIGDI
+827 YMYWIGDVD
-835 NNGNAK
+835 